1 MCVVCRES
9 SAVPSAHSKLACD
22 KLRSLAPLVRWVL
35 GSLTSGVEWCSVRG
49 RWVGCYAIRSRQTHS
64 NQTRLRQTPLTRS
77 ARSLGA
83 GCWALGS
90 IVTNDTPICKQKVTI
105 KQYPFGQFRRKS
117 AISPLISVLYLC
129 AWFGVATCRHPLLV
143 VLDGVQALTHAC
155 IYIHD

>member
-1 MCVVCRES
+1 MGCAWSAVSGGVCVVCRES

-83 GCWALGS
+83 GVANKWRGVVQRSGAVG
-90 IVTNDTPICKQKVTI
+90 
-105 KQYPFGQFRRKS
+105 R
-117 AISPLISVLYLC
+117 VLC
-129 AWFGVATCRHPLLV
+129 HPLTANSLKPNSLATNSAHSLRSFAGCW
-143 VLDGVQALTHAC
+143 VLGAGFYCHEQHPNL
-155 IYIHD
+155 